1 MKIFI
6 IGGSGVV
13 GSELINQFIKNNDDV
28 YFTYFQNKI
37 EQNNNGIRLDIT
49 NKKDTIDIIKKIN
62 PDIVIHTAALTNV
75 DLCETNNK
83 LACMINVDGTK
94 NVVEGCKITGSKIVY
109 ISTSFV
115 FDGKKSEY
123 YEDDQISPATY
134 YGITKYSAEQ
144 YVIKS
149 ELPYLILRTD
159 QPYCWTKNWQHI
171 NSVIRVIKT
180 LKVGNELKEII
191 DWYNTPTYVP
201 DFGRAVLELI
211 DRKLTGIY
219 HVVGS
224 DYVNRLE
231 WSLLVADIFQLNKN
245 LIKPIKSK
253 ELSLAVK
260 RVNVNLKNK
269 KLFEHTGIQMSNIKE
284 GLQFMINEIST

>member
-115 FDGKKSEY
+115 FDGRKSEY
-123 YEDDQISPATY
+123 YEEDQVSPSTH
-134 YGITKYSAEQ
+134 YGITKQKGEQ
-144 YVIKS
+144 HVIKS
-149 ELPYLILRTD
+149 KLPYLILRTD
-159 QPYCWTKNWQHI
+159 QPYGWTKKWQHS
-171 NSVIRVIKT
+171 NSVIRTIKT
-180 LKVGNELKEII
+180 LKTKKELKEIV

-201 DFGRAVLELI
+201 DFGKAVLELI
-211 DRKLTGIY
+211 NRKSTGIY

-224 DYVNRLE
+224 NYINV
-231 WSLLVADIFQLNKN
+231 LVS
-245 LIKPIKSK
+245 P
-253 ELSLAVK
+253 LAA
-260 RVNVNLKNK
+260 
-269 KLFEHTGIQMSNIKE
+269 
-284 GLQFMINEIST
+284 